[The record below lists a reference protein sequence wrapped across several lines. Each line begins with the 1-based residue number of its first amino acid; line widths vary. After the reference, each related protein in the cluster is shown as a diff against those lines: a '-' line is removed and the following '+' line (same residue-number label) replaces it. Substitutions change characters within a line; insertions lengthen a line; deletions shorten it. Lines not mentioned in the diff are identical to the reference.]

1 MHRLVA
7 VLVIALL
14 GIAVAVTGASAD
26 GAGSPGGGC
35 DGGPSV
41 SGGSYTAPDGY
52 VVDGVCIKSG
62 QLHTDVINTAEDGCY
77 NIDGLGTGSVTVTKD
92 FDGPDCQDVSHL
104 DIILSTCGSECEPCE
119 GEQCEPCEGEQCEPP
134 EDPCEL
140 DPPSCVPLELVC
152 VDGNLVEA
160 PANQATNDCGFINV
174 CIGGANG
181 EVERVSEFDAAQQGL
196 EEGECE
202 REDPPEDPGDPE
214 PEVEEVVEEVA
225 AVQDVA
231 PIEEVAALPAAGL
244 GNGSDSTSL
253 LWVALLGTLLVGLG
267 ASTVLAARSRR

>member
-7 VLVIALL
+7 ALVIALL

-26 GAGSPGGGC
+26 GAGSPGGC

-41 SGGSYTAPDGY
+41 SGDSYSAPDGY

-62 QLHTDVINTAEDGCY
+62 QIHTDVLTGDDGCY
-77 NIDGLGTGSVTVTKD
+77 NVDGIGEQTVTVTKD
-92 FDGPDCQDVSHL
+92 FSGPECQDVSHL
-104 DIILSTCGSECEPCE
+104 DIILSTCGSECDPQDPCE
-119 GEQCEPCEGEQCEPP
+119 GDECP
-134 EDPCEL
+134 EDPCEGDECPE
-140 DPPSCVPLELVC
+140 DPCEVDPESCVPLELVC

-174 CIGGANG
+174 CIGD
-181 EVERVSEFDAAQQGL
+181 EVERISEFDAEQQGF
-196 EEGECE
+196 EEGECL
-202 REDPPEDPGDPE
+202 REDPPEDPGE
-214 PEVEEVVEEVA
+214 PEVEEPVEEVA

-244 GNGSDSTSL
+244 GDGSNGTSF
-253 LWVALLGTLLVGLG
+253 LWVALFGTLLAGLG
-267 ASTVLAARSRR
+267 ASTVVAARSRR